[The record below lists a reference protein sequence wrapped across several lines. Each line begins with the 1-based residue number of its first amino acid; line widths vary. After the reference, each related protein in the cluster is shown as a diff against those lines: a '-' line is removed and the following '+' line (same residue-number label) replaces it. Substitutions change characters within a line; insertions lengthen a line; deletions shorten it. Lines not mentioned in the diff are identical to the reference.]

1 MNAQLIQS
9 IIDGNPAITLSVN
22 AADLRN
28 IILSIVQGE
37 RIRTQAEIE
46 KYREQPILTR
56 EQAAKKLTI
65 SKNTLNRWAA
75 NGYLI
80 PVKIGRRVLY
90 KPSDI
95 DEMLQKK
102 YMTGDNT

>member
-56 EQAAKKLTI
+56 EQAAKKLNI
-65 SKNTLNRWAA
+65 SKNTLNRWAT

-95 DEMLQKK
+95 DEMLQK
-102 YMTGDNT
+102 NT

>member
-37 RIRTQAEIE
+37 RIRTQAKIE

-56 EQAAKKLTI
+56 EQAAKKQHFKEYTEPMGRKWI
-65 SKNTLNRWAA
+65 FDPRKNRPE
-75 NGYLI
+75 GSI
-80 PVKIGRRVLY
+80 
-90 KPSDI
+90 
-95 DEMLQKK
+95 
-102 YMTGDNT
+102 

>member
-56 EQAAKKLTI
+56 EQAAKKLNI
-65 SKNTLNRWAA
+65 SKNTLNRWAT

>member
-37 RIRTQAEIE
+37 RISRDREIPRTTHTH
-46 KYREQPILTR
+46 KRT
-56 EQAAKKLTI
+56 
-65 SKNTLNRWAA
+65 S
-75 NGYLI
+75 G
-80 PVKIGRRVLY
+80 
-90 KPSDI
+90 
-95 DEMLQKK
+95 
-102 YMTGDNT
+102 